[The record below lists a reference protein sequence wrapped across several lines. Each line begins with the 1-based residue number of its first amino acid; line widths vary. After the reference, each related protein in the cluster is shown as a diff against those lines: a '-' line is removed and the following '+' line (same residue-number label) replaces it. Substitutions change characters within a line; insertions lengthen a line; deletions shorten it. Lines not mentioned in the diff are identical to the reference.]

1 MRELL
6 SVHCTQVVFQ
16 NGRISFGQFLCWKMN
31 SFVVTE
37 LTLLKQFEVKAFAFY
52 VVQCF
57 EHSVLTYI
65 NVMKNL

>member
-1 MRELL
+1 
-6 SVHCTQVVFQ
+6 
-16 NGRISFGQFLCWKMN
+16 MN

-37 LTLLKQFEVKAFAFY
+37 LTLLKQFEVTAFAFY
-52 VVQCF
+52 VLQDPWTQCF